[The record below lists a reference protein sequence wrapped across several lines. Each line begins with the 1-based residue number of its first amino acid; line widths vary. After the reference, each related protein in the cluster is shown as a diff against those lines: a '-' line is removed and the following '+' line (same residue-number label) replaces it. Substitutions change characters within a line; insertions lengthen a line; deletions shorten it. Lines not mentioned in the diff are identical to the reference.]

1 MLNRIIE
8 AALNNRFVV
17 MLAVFVLI
25 AFGILAMLRL
35 PVDAVPDITSV
46 QVQVLTNAPALGAV
60 EAEQF
65 ITFPVEAAMSGLP
78 KVAEIRS
85 VTRFGLSAVTV
96 VFQEGTD
103 IYWARQ
109 LVNERLGQAR
119 ANIPEGF
126 GDPEMG
132 PISTGLGEI
141 YQFEVRAEEGF
152 DYNLMELRSILD
164 WQVAFQLRSV
174 PGVVEIN
181 TFGGELK
188 TYEVQVDPD
197 KLLNYDIPLNRV
209 FEALSRNNTNRGGG
223 YIVHH
228 NEQRIVRGEGL
239 VGSLED
245 VSSIVLDSRE
255 DGTPIYVRDIGEVRF
270 APMIRQGA
278 VTRDARGEAVVGIVM
293 MLIDENGR
301 IVVDRVKEKLRQIE
315 PSLPEGVY
323 IDTFYD
329 RTELIQRTINTVV
342 ENISGGA
349 ILVVIMLLLLVGNL
363 RAGLLVAAAIPLSAL
378 FMFIAMRTAGVSA
391 NLMSLG
397 AIDFGIIVDGAVV
410 MIENAVRRGA
420 LYLKHHP
427 DRKTVPV
434 EVFRDASQEV
444 GRPILFAGAIVIIV
458 FLPILSLQGIEGKMF
473 RPMAFSFM
481 SALTGAL
488 ILAVTVMPVMASLF
502 LARKISQKEAFL
514 IRWCKKGYD
523 PLLDHVMRR
532 PKATLAV
539 AVLAFAGSI
548 TFALGLGGEFIPKL
562 DEGAIALQAWRLP
575 SVSLEQ
581 SILSTTQLE
590 RVLRHFPEVETVVS
604 KIGRAEIATDPAG
617 LEHGDVYVILTSHES
632 LSAVAWPLA
641 VAGLV
646 DWPEDKWTTIQ
657 SPENL
662 AAVLGDVERDM
673 SGQGGLSSGKEAEL
687 REWAE
692 EIFRGFEE
700 ENLEYDKERLVSIFD
715 NVLNEYVA
723 ANTFSYS
730 QPIELRFQELIS
742 GVRADIGISLYGPDL
757 GVLKEKG
764 DEIARAVSQ
773 VPGAADTRAQ
783 MIAGLPNLRVRVDR
797 EAIARYGINVADVLD
812 AVEAIG
818 GRVVGQVVEGQPRFP
833 LQVRFAPNYRE
844 DLERL
849 RGIKIADPQGRQI
862 PLDQLAELTVE
873 DGPAMIARDA
883 IQRRLLIE
891 TNVRGRDLAGF
902 VAEAQEAVKNQVSLP
917 SGYHVTWGGQ
927 FKNLQEA
934 TGRLMIAVPVA
945 LFLIFALLFLTFN
958 SGRMAMLIYLNV
970 PIAAT
975 GGILALWIRDMPFSV
990 SAGIG
995 FIAVSGIAVMNGVVL
1010 VEHIRHLRKTG
1021 ADVHTA
1027 VTQGAMDR
1035 LRPVLMTATTDA
1047 LGFLP
1052 MAISISAGAEVQRPL
1067 ATVVIGGVI
1076 TSTLLTLLVLPAV
1089 YRWFEPR
1096 TAEVEV

>member
-8 AALNNRFVV
+8 AVLDNRFVV
-17 MLAVFVLI
+17 ILAVFVLI
-25 AFGILAMLRL
+25 AFGILAMLQL

-46 QVQVLTNAPALGAV
+46 QVQILTNAPALGPI

-65 ITFPVEAAMSGLP
+65 ITFPIEAAMSGLP
-78 KVAEIRS
+78 KVSEIRS

-96 VFQEGTD
+96 VFEEGTD

-109 LVNERLGQAR
+109 LVNERLAQAR

-141 YQFEVRAEEGF
+141 YQFEVRAKEGY
-152 DYNLMELRSILD
+152 DYSLMDLRSILD

-197 KLLNYDIPLNRV
+197 KLLNYDISLSRV
-209 FEALSRNNTNRGGG
+209 FEALGRNNTNRGGG

-239 VGSLED
+239 VSSLED
-245 VSSIVLDSRE
+245 VRNIVLDSRE
-255 DGTPIYVRDIGEVRF
+255 DGTPIFVRDIGEVCF

-278 VTRDARGEAVVGIVM
+278 VTRDARGEVVVGIVM

-301 IVVDRVKEKLRQIE
+301 IVVNRVKEKIRQIE

-323 IDTFYD
+323 IDTLYD
-329 RTELIQRTINTVV
+329 RTELIQRTINTVA

-349 ILVVIMLLLLVGNL
+349 ILVVIMLLLLVGNF

-378 FMFIAMRTAGVSA
+378 FMIIAMWLAGVSA

-410 MIENAVRRGA
+410 MIENVIRRGG
-420 LYLKHHP
+420 LYLHDHP
-427 DRKTVPV
+427 DRETVPL
-434 EVFRDASQEV
+434 EVFRSACQEV

-514 IRWCKKGYD
+514 IRWCKRGYQ
-523 PLLDHVMRR
+523 PVLHNVLRW
-532 PKATLAV
+532 PKLTLGLAV
-539 AVLAFAGSI
+539 AAFVGSI
-548 TFALGLGGEFIPKL
+548 TFAFGLGAVFIPKL

-581 SILSTTQLE
+581 SITSTTQLE
-590 RVLRHFPEVETVVS
+590 RVLGNFPEVSTVVS

-617 LEHGDVYVILTSHES
+617 LEHGDVYVILTAHET
-632 LSAVAWPLA
+632 LSAVQWPLA
-641 VAGLV
+641 VLGLI
-646 DWPEDKWTTIQ
+646 DWPEDRWTTIQ
-657 SPENL
+657 SPTNL
-662 AAVLGDVERDM
+662 AAVLRDVELDM
-673 SGQGGLSSGKEAEL
+673 SGQKELSAEKEAKL
-687 REWAE
+687 DEWAE
-692 EIFRGFEE
+692 EIFADFETAH
-700 ENLEYDKERLVSIFD
+700 LEFDKEKLIAIF
-715 NVLNEYVA
+715 NSVLNEYVA

-730 QPIELRFQELIS
+730 QPIELRFQELIA

-757 GVLKEKG
+757 DVLKQQG
-764 DEIARAVSQ
+764 DEIVKVVRQ
-773 VPGAADTRAQ
+773 VAGAADTRAQ
-783 MIAGLPNLRVRVDR
+783 MIVGLPNLRVRVNR
-797 EAIARYGINVADVLD
+797 EAIARYGINAADVLD
-812 AVEAIG
+812 AVETIG
-818 GRVVGQVVEGQPRFP
+818 GHVVGQVVEGQPRFP
-833 LQVRFAPNYRE
+833 LQVRFAPKCRA
-844 DLERL
+844 DVDSL
-849 RGIKIADPQGRQI
+849 RRIKIADPQGRQI
-862 PLDQLAELTVE
+862 PLDQLAELKVE

-902 VAEAQEAVKNQVSLP
+902 VIEAQAAVADQVVLP
-917 SGYHVTWGGQ
+917 TGYHISWGGQ

-945 LFLIFALLFLTFN
+945 LFLIFSLLFLTFN
-958 SGRMAMLIYLNV
+958 SGRLAMLIYLNV

-975 GGILALWIRDMPFSV
+975 GGIMALWVREMPFSV

-1021 ADVHTA
+1021 ANVRVA

-1052 MAISISAGAEVQRPL
+1052 MALSISAGAEVQRPL

-1076 TSTLLTLLVLPAV
+1076 TSTLLTMLVLPAV
-1089 YRWFEPR
+1089 YGWFEPKDR
-1096 TAEVEV
+1096 EFEV